1 MRYDKT
7 AVQAAADFMGLAPRC
22 QKFIEL
28 WLAGWTGKDLP
39 QPGSFPG
46 AGAQDLE
53 PLIMIT
59 LLESGAGARV
69 TFMGETLKR
78 VVGVDLTGMDWINL
92 APPELRRERLRRANT
107 VGAGAVL
114 RTTRQVM
121 LNSRKPY
128 FFETVSVPLGPDAD
142 GRVPLVHFADWAPPE
157 EDTVL
162 TYDMRAVVPEVAE
175 ILPLVADEGTH
186 AAAERARQ
194 QEGRTK
200 VISRAAMRFML
211 ELLED
216 SAQISEELKLD
227 PIDYI
232 IAIAVDLAN
241 VSHLDDDPALSRR
254 YAGQIEPDS
263 MRRGVE
269 LADVARATSLPLE
282 AVRWRVS
289 HLIQVGVLQRR
300 KDGIILSSTNAN
312 RIGVRRDLMHRHVQL
327 LERMVRDLRARGVNL
342 V

>member
-1 MRYDKT
+1 MRYDKA

-46 AGAQDLE
+46 AGTQDIE
-53 PLIMIT
+53 SLIMIT
-59 LLESGAGARV
+59 LFEPGAGARV

-78 VVGVDLTGMDWINL
+78 VMGMDLTGMDWISL
-92 APPELRRERLRRANT
+92 APPELRRKRLRRANT
-107 VGAGAVL
+107 VSAGAVL

-128 FFETVSVPLGPDAD
+128 FFETVSVPLSPDAE

-157 EDTVL
+157 EDAAV

-211 ELLED
+211 DLLEIRCRCPKSSSWTRSTISSPSRWTWPMSPTSTTTRC
-216 SAQISEELKLD
+216 SA
-227 PIDYI
+227 
-232 IAIAVDLAN
+232 AAM
-241 VSHLDDDPALSRR
+241 PARSNPTACAAASNWRR
-254 YAGQIEPDS
+254 WHAPQTCRWKRCAGAS
-263 MRRGVE
+263 
-269 LADVARATSLPLE
+269 AT
-282 AVRWRVS
+282 
-289 HLIQVGVLQRR
+289 
-300 KDGIILSSTNAN
+300 
-312 RIGVRRDLMHRHVQL
+312 
-327 LERMVRDLRARGVNL
+327 
-342 V
+342 